1 VLAVL
6 CGLSRSHAGSSD
18 GHRYAMG
25 VIRSPIPAKL
35 FAGMLSPEPA
45 LFDECSVILCSEF
58 GPIDYESDA
67 TLWDTSDYYSDEM
80 GPHLYRK
87 FIFFKELIDP
97 GKLAAVK
104 IFTNSI
110 EQQYLLRGSA
120 GLRRRINID
129 PGYVTEAKVVLATTK
144 DFSHRIYIG
153 ENIYA
158 EVTLRYDSK
167 ERSFA
172 ACGHTYF
179 DFRTESYRILFNT
192 ARDMLHEELKRKRK
206 K

>member
-1 VLAVL
+1 
-6 CGLSRSHAGSSD
+6 
-18 GHRYAMG
+18 MG
-25 VIRSPIPAKL
+25 VIRSPIPVKL

-45 LFDECSVILCSEF
+45 LFDECAVILCSEF

-97 GKLAAVK
+97 GKLAAIK

-110 EQQYLLRGSA
+110 EERYLRRGSA
-120 GLRRRINID
+120 GPRRRINID

-172 ACGHTYF
+172 ACGHTYL
-179 DFRTESYRILFNT
+179 DFRTESSRILFNT
-192 ARDMLHEELKRKRK
+192 ARNMLREGLKRKKR
-206 K
+206 